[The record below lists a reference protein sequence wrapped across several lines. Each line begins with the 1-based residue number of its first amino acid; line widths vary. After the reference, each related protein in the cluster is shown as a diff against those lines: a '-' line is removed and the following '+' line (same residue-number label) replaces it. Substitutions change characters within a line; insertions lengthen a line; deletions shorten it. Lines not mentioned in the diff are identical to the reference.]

1 MIQLTG
7 GGRDLSRGSELL
19 FSEKTKQHLDSKDKL
34 KVSRLSQLKTIF
46 IQGLNKMAM
55 LDEYSYLW
63 DGSQEGWCLAL
74 LPPTIGVT
82 IFFLKE
88 GAVAKDLMKLKS
100 SAPSFFNF
108 SAGELLR
115 QFKGKK
121 KIELG
126 QMDLKIAN
134 ELLRTLKASQFDVA
148 LGGQVDRYVIVNQ
161 KSNTILS
168 IENNEMY
175 KAIKNKMLVNNIPV
189 ISEINEAI

>member
-1 MIQLTG
+1 
-7 GGRDLSRGSELL
+7 
-19 FSEKTKQHLDSKDKL
+19 
-34 KVSRLSQLKTIF
+34 
-46 IQGLNKMAM
+46 MAM

-189 ISEINEAI
+189 ISKINEVI